1 MSAKIVINFGK
12 PMANANGE
20 LETVFDVECSENSKP
35 LAAEELE
42 LFVTGKSIEKKKTD
56 ASGKASFAVK
66 CPQGTTV
73 LKGEIKSS
81 PNNGRAN
88 WTLNIPA
95 AVSAT
100 NPKTAPA
107 QPTVNK
113 LDPVEIQVL
122 RSALPKAGEFRLI
135 ARVLN
140 YKGDGLKN
148 RTVGF
153 LFRGKLEELETNS
166 GGVCQFPKM
175 ATRSISIKPGAEE
188 KITAFVSGI
197 SQLTTT
203 TLCRRRRLTGKSKAD
218 ALRNNQRARR
228 FFAAAGIA
236 FGIWLVVAIC
246 ITAFSGLGE
255 PLLSTTH
262 ALTAQEKFYQ
272 TIPKPLII
280 SQAVSPETDL
290 GHWQKPA
297 IFLLL
302 GIILLWTAFSFLYGI
317 ISLREEVAEA
327 WRAGMESLVD
337 KHYVRAHDPLFERF
351 AAWSGHLA
359 RARTQSVSPTT
370 QTPGPTP
377 VGTTTKPS
385 FWNYFSSDLLS
396 DFIMDLLPRIF
407 RAIVGRR

>member
-12 PMANANGE
+12 PTANANGE
-20 LETVFDVECSENSKP
+20 LETVLNAECSDNGKP
-35 LAAEELE
+35 IKNEGLE
-42 LFVTGKSIEKKKTD
+42 LFISRKSTEKKKTD
-56 ASGKASFAVK
+56 ASGKASFILK

-73 LKGEIKSS
+73 LEGEIKIL
-81 PNNGRAN
+81 PNKGWAN
-88 WTLNIPA
+88 WTLNLPA
-95 AVSAT
+95 ASTSTAPPT
-100 NPKTAPA
+100 QTTAPA

-113 LDPVEIQVL
+113 TDPVEIQVL

-218 ALRNNQRARR
+218 AQKNNQRARK
-228 FFAAAGIA
+228 FFAAAGIG
-236 FGIWLVVAIC
+236 FGIWLVIAIA
-246 ITAFSGLGE
+246 ISSLAGWGE
-255 PLLSTTH
+255 PLLSSSH
-262 ALTAQEKFYQ
+262 ALTSQENFYN
-272 TIPKPLII
+272 TIPGVAGLGKTIEVD
-280 SQAVSPETDL
+280 SGL
-290 GHWQKPA
+290 GHWQKTV
-297 IFLLL
+297 IFLPLA
-302 GIILLWTAFSFLYGI
+302 IILLWTVFSFFYGI

-327 WRAGMESLVD
+327 WRASMESIVD
-337 KHYVRAHDPLFERF
+337 RNYVKAHDPLFERI
-351 AAWSGHLA
+351 AAWSGHLS
-359 RARTQSVSPTT
+359 RARTHFTGPLTTEPIKKSP
-370 QTPGPTP
+370 
-377 VGTTTKPS
+377 V
-385 FWNYFSSDLLS
+385 FWDYFRSDILS
-396 DFIMDLLPRIF
+396 ELVMDAIPKIF
-407 RAIVGRR
+407 RAITGRK

>member
-1 MSAKIVINFGK
+1 MSAKISIFFGT
-12 PMANANGE
+12 PRVGATGE
-20 LETVFDVECSENSKP
+20 METIFNVECSDKNKP
-35 LAAEELE
+35 LASEELE
-42 LFVTGKSIEKKKTD
+42 LFVEGKSVEKKTTD
-56 ASGKASFAVK
+56 TSGKVSFTVK
-66 CPQGTTV
+66 CPQGTTA

-81 PNNGRAN
+81 PNGGQAN
-88 WTLNIPA
+88 WTLNLPA
-95 AVSAT
+95 PASAT
-100 NPKTAPA
+100 PPKTTPA

-122 RSALPKAGEFRLI
+122 RSALPKAGEFRLF

-148 RTVGF
+148 KNVGF
-153 LFRGKLEELETNS
+153 LFQGKLVEVETNVA
-166 GGVCQFPKM
+166 GVCQFPKI
-175 ATRSISIKPGAEE
+175 ATRSLSIKPGAEE

-203 TLCRRRRLTGKSKAD
+203 TLCRRRRLTKKSKED
-218 ALRNNQRARR
+218 AQKNNQRARR

-236 FGIWLVVAIC
+236 FGIWLVAAVLISS
-246 ITAFSGLGE
+246 FSGLGE
-255 PLLSTTH
+255 PLLSNSH

-280 SQAVSPETDL
+280 SQAVSSETDL

-297 IFLLL
+297 IFLPLS
-302 GIILLWTAFSFLYGI
+302 IILLWTAFSFLYGI

-337 KHYVRAHDPLFERF
+337 RNYVKAHDPLFERI
-351 AAWSGHLA
+351 AAWSGHLT
-359 RARTQSVSPTT
+359 RARTQPASPTT
-370 QTPGPTP
+370 QTPGPAP

-396 DFIMDLLPRIF
+396 DFIMDILPRIF
-407 RAIVGRR
+407 RAIIGRR